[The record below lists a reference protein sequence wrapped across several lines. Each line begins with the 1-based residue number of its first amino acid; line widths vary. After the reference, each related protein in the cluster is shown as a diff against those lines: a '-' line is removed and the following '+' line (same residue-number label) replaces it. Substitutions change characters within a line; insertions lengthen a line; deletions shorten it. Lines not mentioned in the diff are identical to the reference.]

1 MYVLKQKS
9 GDCWTSGQE
18 VCTNKIYHKKWQ
30 KSNDAPCRGKI
41 CSNYTNQKI
50 SNCIKIIFNYI
61 DSFGKQI
68 YNTTKI
74 DGQNKKTTVQKVVKE
89 ENISRVK

>member
-1 MYVLKQKS
+1 MYVLKQRS

-41 CSNYTNQKI
+41 CSNYINQKI

-61 DSFGKQI
+61 DSFRKQI
-68 YNTTKI
+68 YNTTKRI
-74 DGQNKKTTVQKVVKE
+74 GGNKKTTVQKAVKK
-89 ENISRVK
+89 ENNSRTG